1 MDDMAMPE
9 RPPVFTYTPPTA
21 PYPRPAVPFPPSP
34 PAPPARPGR
43 FRRALAVAALCA
55 LSGTAGGSF
64 VRATISSGHPS
75 AAPASASG
83 PSAVAEPPRDDA
95 PITAGTITS
104 VAHAAKPSVVT
115 IEVGGGTGSG
125 VIVSSDGEILT
136 NAHVVESARRV
147 TVRLAD
153 GNELQG
159 TVVGTDTDV
168 DIAVV
173 KVDRT
178 GLPAVKIGS
187 ALTLR
192 PGDQVVAV
200 GAPLGL
206 EGSVSAGVIS
216 ALGRYVPDEAGGL
229 RAAIQTDAAIN
240 PGNSGGALLDMNANV
255 VGITAA
261 KAGGTSIE
269 NIGFAIPID
278 VARAIGRDIT
288 DGRTPSHPYLGISG
302 PEVDAETAKA
312 LGDTPGA
319 RLDEVQ
325 AGTPAAAA
333 GLKTGD
339 VITSIDGTH
348 IGSFFDLSVALA
360 TRRAGEKV
368 SIQLS
373 DGRTTSATLAERP
386 RT

>member
-55 LSGTAGGSF
+55 LSGTAGGAF

-168 DIAVV
+168 
-173 KVDRT
+173 
-178 GLPAVKIGS
+178 
-187 ALTLR
+187 
-192 PGDQVVAV
+192 
-200 GAPLGL
+200 
-206 EGSVSAGVIS
+206 
-216 ALGRYVPDEAGGL
+216 
-229 RAAIQTDAAIN
+229 
-240 PGNSGGALLDMNANV
+240 
-255 VGITAA
+255 
-261 KAGGTSIE
+261 
-269 NIGFAIPID
+269 
-278 VARAIGRDIT
+278 ARAVGRDIT

-360 TRRAGEKV
+360 
-368 SIQLS
+368 
-373 DGRTTSATLAERP
+373 
-386 RT
+386 